1 MRERRRLARPEISE
15 QDAALL
21 HHRIGGLADV
31 GTQAAPFRLGRRFQA
46 LAADVEQ
53 PAMER
58 AAQPAMLEPPEREIS
73 AAVRTSTLEEAIAAA
88 VIAEQHQAF
97 AEQPH
102 RLDRAVAGELICQ
115 RGRLPVVPHQR
126 SGWRSATDTGDEV
139 ILLGAQHGHRSLL
152 AAAHLYDCRRSPG

>member
-1 MRERRRLARPEISE
+1 MLAHDPRHRHVGVDRLVAEQLAVTGLRLLVVEKAVQERGVRRIDADLERLQPVAVDHALEREGVACRRDETIEMRERRRLARPEISE

-88 VIAEQHQAF
+88 
-97 AEQPH
+97 
-102 RLDRAVAGELICQ
+102 
-115 RGRLPVVPHQR
+115 
-126 SGWRSATDTGDEV
+126 
-139 ILLGAQHGHRSLL
+139 
-152 AAAHLYDCRRSPG
+152 